1 MTLRPRAVGR
11 AGLAV
16 AAAAG
21 LALALPLMAS
31 AQVTVHLDVDTSGS
45 FAKLTVRV
53 PNESET
59 AGTVALRVQLP
70 ADPPL
75 PFVSVSRTPA
85 GRLNSPARLRPS
97 PSRSASSP
105 STRSSRRS
113 LGPLTTAFG
122 SGPGSSTSSPSP
134 SGRCLLPATTPWLP
148 NRPTTTARWSRGPTG
163 RTEGGLPL
171 S

>member
-75 PFVSVSRTPA
+75 AVR
-85 GRLNSPARLRPS
+85 
-97 PSRSASSP
+97 
-105 STRSSRRS
+105 
-113 LGPLTTAFG
+113 LGPAERRLDG
-122 SGPGSSTSSPSP
+122 
-134 SGRCLLPATTPWLP
+134 
-148 NRPTTTARWSRGPTG
+148 
-163 RTEGGLPL
+163 
-171 S
+171 